1 MSSEIIEILNQI
13 ERDKGIKKKLIVE
26 AIVAALE
33 SAYKKNYN
41 MTKNSVRVDFDIE
54 TGDVKVFSLLHI
66 VEEPIEVN
74 DITMEEAKEFPG
86 SHELGDIIEE
96 EVTPKDFGR
105 IAAQNARQVIIQ
117 RIKEEEREVL
127 FNKFANRESEMIT
140 GKIQRESNGVYFITL
155 GSLEGVL
162 LPNEQIMGETYE
174 QGMRLK
180 CIIKSVSQTTKGPQI
195 ILSRTDA
202 DLVKRLFELEVPE
215 IYDGVVEI
223 RSIAREA
230 GARTK
235 MAVFTL
241 DSTVDSLG
249 ACVGKGGVRVNAVVE
264 ELGGEKIDIV
274 KWHKDPEVYIA
285 NALSPADVIKVEIL
299 DENNKTARVIVPD
312 DQLSLA
318 IGKAGQNARLSA
330 KLTGWKIDIK
340 SLEQSKAL
348 KKEKIESEEKE
359 GNTETKESED
369 NASVIEE

>member
-1 MSSEIIEILNQI
+1 MSSEIVNILEQI
-13 ERDKGIKKKLIVE
+13 ERDKGIKKELISE
-26 AIVAALE
+26 AIIAALE

-41 MTKNSVRVDFDIE
+41 MTKNSVRVDFDLE
-54 TGDVKVFSLLHI
+54 SGEVKVYSLFEV

-74 DITMEEAKEFPG
+74 DITLEEAKEFPG
-86 SHELGDIIEE
+86 THHLGDIIEK

-117 RIKEEEREVL
+117 RIKEEERTVL
-127 FNKFANRESEMIT
+127 FNKFANRESELVT
-140 GKIQRESNGVYFITL
+140 GEIQRESNGVYFITL
-155 GSLEGVL
+155 VGIEGVL
-162 LPNEQIMGETYE
+162 LPNEQIAGEEYKT
-174 QGMRLK
+174 GMRLK

-195 ILSRTDA
+195 ILSRTDS

-235 MAVFTL
+235 MAVFAL
-241 DSTVDSLG
+241 DSNVDSLG
-249 ACVGKGGVRVNAVVE
+249 ACVGRSGVRVNAIVE

-274 KWHKDPEVYIA
+274 KWDKDPKVYIS
-285 NALSPADVIKVEIL
+285 NALSPADVIDVEII
-299 DENNKTARVIVPD
+299 DEKNKVARVVVPN

-340 SLEQSKAL
+340 SEDQAKENEVKLE
-348 KKEKIESEEKE
+348 ENNESDENVDE
-359 GNTETKESED
+359 
-369 NASVIEE
+369 IEE

>member
-13 ERDKGIKKKLIVE
+13 ERDKGIKKELIVE

-359 GNTETKESED
+359 ENTETKESEE

>member
-1 MSSEIIEILNQI
+1 MSSEIIEILDQI
-13 ERDKGIKKKLIVE
+13 ERDKGIKKELIVE

-86 SHELGDIIEE
+86 SHTLGDIIEE

-348 KKEKIESEEKE
+348 KNEKIESEEAIE
-359 GNTETKESED
+359 STETKESEE

>member
-13 ERDKGIKKKLIVE
+13 ERDKGIKKELIVE

-54 TGDVKVFSLLHI
+54 TGNVKVFSLLHI

-249 ACVGKGGVRVNAVVE
+249 ACVGKGGVRVNAVVD

-299 DENNKTARVIVPD
+299 DESNKTARVIVPD

-348 KKEKIESEEKE
+348 KKEKIESEEKDVSIE
-359 GNTETKESED
+359 SKESEE

>member
-13 ERDKGIKKKLIVE
+13 ERDKGIKKELIVE

-249 ACVGKGGVRVNAVVE
+249 ACVGKGGVRVNAVVD

-299 DENNKTARVIVPD
+299 DESNKTARVIVPD

-359 GNTETKESED
+359 IESKESEE

>member
-13 ERDKGIKKKLIVE
+13 ERDKGIKKELIVE

-86 SHELGDIIEE
+86 SHALGDIIEE

-140 GKIQRESNGVYFITL
+140 GKIQRESNGVYFISL

-249 ACVGKGGVRVNAVVE
+249 ACVGKGGVRVNAVVD

-359 GNTETKESED
+359 ESTETKESEE

>member
-13 ERDKGIKKKLIVE
+13 ERDRGIKKELIVE

-54 TGDVKVFSLLHI
+54 TGDVRVFSLLHI

-127 FNKFANRESEMIT
+127 FNRFANRESEMIT

-174 QGMRLK
+174 QGMRIK

-249 ACVGKGGVRVNAVVE
+249 ACVGKGGVRVNAVVN
-264 ELGGEKIDIV
+264 ELDGEKIDIV

-340 SLEQSKAL
+340 SLEQSKIL
-348 KKEKIESEEKE
+348 KKEKIESEEKKE
-359 GNTETKESED
+359 GTETKESEE

>member
-13 ERDKGIKKKLIVE
+13 ERDKGIKKELIVE

-54 TGDVKVFSLLHI
+54 TGNVKVFSLLHI

-215 IYDGVVEI
+215 INDGVVEI

-249 ACVGKGGVRVNAVVE
+249 ACVGKGGVRVNAVVD

-299 DENNKTARVIVPD
+299 DESNKTARVIVPD

-348 KKEKIESEEKE
+348 KKEKIESEEKDVSIE
-359 GNTETKESED
+359 SKESEE

>member
-13 ERDKGIKKKLIVE
+13 ERDKGIKKELIVE

-249 ACVGKGGVRVNAVVE
+249 ACVGKGGVRVNAVVD

-299 DENNKTARVIVPD
+299 DESNKTARVIVPD

-348 KKEKIESEEKE
+348 KKEKIESEEKDVSIE
-359 GNTETKESED
+359 SKESEE

>member
-1 MSSEIIEILNQI
+1 MNSEIIEILNQI
-13 ERDKGIKKKLIVE
+13 ERDKGIKKELIVE

-249 ACVGKGGVRVNAVVE
+249 ACVGKGGVRVNAVVD

-359 GNTETKESED
+359 ESTETKESEE

>member
-1 MSSEIIEILNQI
+1 MSSEIIEILTQI
-13 ERDKGIKKKLIVE
+13 ERDKGIKKELIVE

-41 MTKNSVRVDFDIE
+41 MTKNSVRVAFDIE

-127 FNKFANRESEMIT
+127 FNKFSNRESEMIT

-174 QGMRLK
+174 QGMRIK

-195 ILSRTDA
+195 VLSRTDA

-241 DSTVDSLG
+241 DNTVDSLG
-249 ACVGKGGVRVNAVVE
+249 SCVGKGGVRVNAVVN

-274 KWHKDPEVYIA
+274 KWHKEPEAYIA

-299 DENNKTARVIVPD
+299 DENSKTARVIVPD

-348 KKEKIESEEKE
+348 KIEKIKSEEMDESTEIKESEE
-359 GNTETKESED
+359 